1 MPRFIFS
8 YTMTDD
14 AAGIRA
20 TVPAHVA
27 YWNESGVKDYLG
39 GPFADRT
46 GGLITFSASGP
57 EEASEVVD
65 RDPFLAAGVIRD
77 RWVKEWLA

>member
-1 MPRFIFS
+1 MPRYLFF

-14 AAGIRA
+14 GERIRA
-20 TVPAHVA
+20 AVPAHVE
-27 YWNESGVKDYLG
+27 YWRETPVEDYLG

-46 GGLITFSASGP
+46 GGLITFSAP
-57 EEASEVVD
+57 DAAEAAALID
-65 RDPFLAAGVIRD
+65 ADPFVAAGVIRD

>member
-8 YTMTDD
+8 YTMTED
-14 AAGIRA
+14 AERVRA

-27 YWNESGVKDYLG
+27 YWHDAGVEDYLG

-46 GGLITFSASGP
+46 GGLITFSAPGLR
-57 EEASEVVD
+57 EATEVIE
-65 RDPFLAAGVIRD
+65 RDPFLTAGVIRD
-77 RWVKEWLA
+77 RWVKEWLV